1 MAILQKM
8 RTKFGVAIS
17 IIVGLGLLSFII
29 DPSQITSAI
38 NTMSSKYDVGKI
50 AGKKV
55 SYADFQQDIDRYTT
69 INEVITG
76 SSVQGEKQQEQI
88 REAAWQEL
96 LNKYMVVKNAKAAG
110 LTIGDA
116 EKNDIVFGE
125 NVSPVIS
132 QYFADENGAFSV
144 DNLKSFVQ
152 QLDSDQSGQLRTFWN
167 YLQNTVYYQQLSS
180 KYGALFTSGNF
191 ANTLQVEDAKVAGNS
206 SANIDYILSMYPM
219 TAIDST
225 ITITPEEV
233 KTYYNAHKEFF
244 KQTAGRD
251 IEYVVFEVTPSE
263 ADIQATKKTIDD
275 VYEEFTTTDSMK
287 AFLLKNSERS
297 LSEYWYKAGELST
310 INNELNDAIFGGSD
324 VTPVVRS
331 GNEFLA
337 ARVMDTQNIPDSAYV
352 KHILLQGDNAKNVAD
367 SLLAVVKA
375 DKGASFSSLAVAY
388 SVDQNSAA
396 DGEIGNIGWMTQTYM
411 IHGFE
416 SVINAKV
423 GEPFVLNTQYG
434 SHVVLVTKQTA
445 PIAKKQVAVL
455 SKTALAS
462 KETFNDYY
470 SKANT
475 FASIANGTYEGYKQA
490 LDSTKV
496 YSHSQS
502 ISEATSNYGA
512 IENAKEVTRWAFDNK
527 KGKASN
533 IITVNQNYFF
543 IVANKEVR
551 KEGYAP
557 VSQVSKNISTILYND
572 KMKEKKLAEV
582 NAKIAGLNDLEAIA
596 EALGTTV
603 ESREG
608 VSFSTM
614 SGSTAEPALLGA
626 AEVAQEGKIYGPVAG
641 QMGVYIFKISDK
653 QKGEFFTDDDAK
665 MATAQKA
672 QYAAQ
677 YLIPVMMQNADV
689 VDNRARFF

>member
-38 NTMSSKYDVGKI
+38 NNMSSKYDVGKI

-69 INEVITG
+69 INEVISG
-76 SSVQGEKQQEQI
+76 SSVQGENQQEQI

-110 LTIGDA
+110 ITIGDA

-125 NVSPVIS
+125 NVSPIIA
-132 QYFADENGAFSV
+132 QYFADENGSFSV
-144 DNLKSFVQ
+144 DNLKAFVQ

-167 YLQNTVYYQQLSS
+167 YLQNTVYYQQLSA
-180 KYGALFTSGNF
+180 KYGSLFSGSNF
-191 ANTLQVEDAKVAGNS
+191 ANALQVEDAKEAGNS
-206 SANIDYILSMYPM
+206 SANIDYVVSMYPM
-219 TAIDST
+219 AAIDST
-225 ITITPEEV
+225 ITITPDEV
-233 KTYYNAHKEFF
+233 KAYYAAHKEFF

-251 IEYVVFEVTPSE
+251 IEYVVFEVTPSD
-263 ADIQATKKTIDD
+263 ADIQATRKAIDD
-275 VYEEFTTTDSMK
+275 VYEEFTTTESMK
-287 AFLLKNSERS
+287 TFLLKNSERS
-297 LSEYWYKAGELST
+297 LSEYWYKAGELDTVNSE
-310 INNELNDAIFGGSD
+310 INSAVFGGSD
-324 VTPVVRS
+324 VTPVIRS

-375 DKGASFSSLAVAY
+375 DKGASFSSLAVAH

-411 IHGFE
+411 IPGME
-416 SVINAKV
+416 SVITAKV

-434 SHVVLVTKQTA
+434 THVVLVTKQSA
-445 PIAKKQVAVL
+445 PIAKKQVAIL

-470 SKANT
+470 AKANT
-475 FASIANGTYEGYKQA
+475 FATIANGTYEGYKQA

-496 YSHSQS
+496 YSHSMS
-502 ISEATSNYGA
+502 ITEATANYGA
-512 IENAKEVTRWAFDNK
+512 IDNAKEVTRWAFDNK

-543 IVANKEVR
+543 VVANKEVR

-557 VSQVSKNISTILYND
+557 VAQVSKSISTILYND

-582 NAKIAGLNDLEAIA
+582 KEKIAGLNDLEAIA
-596 EALGTTV
+596 GALGTVV

-614 SGSTAEPALLGA
+614 GAATVEPALLGA
-626 AEVAQEGKIYGPVAG
+626 VTAAQEGKICGPVAG
-641 QMGVYIFKISDK
+641 QMGVYVFKVSDK
-653 QKGEFFTDDDAK
+653 QKGEFFTDDDAQ
-665 MATAQKA
+665 MASAQKA

>member
-38 NTMSSKYDVGKI
+38 NSMSSKYDVGKI
-50 AGKKV
+50 AGKKI

-69 INEVITG
+69 INEVISG
-76 SSVQGEKQQEQI
+76 SSVQGENQQEQI

-110 LTIGDA
+110 LRIGDA

-132 QYFADENGAFSV
+132 QYFADENGTFSV
-144 DNLKSFVQ
+144 DNLKAFVQ
-152 QLDSDQSGQLRTFWN
+152 QIDADQSGQLRTFWN
-167 YLQNTVYYQQLSS
+167 YIQNTVYYQDFSA
-180 KYGALFTSGNF
+180 KYGSLFTSGNF
-191 ANTLQVEDAKVAGNS
+191 ANALQIEDAKVAGNN
-206 SANIDYILSMYPM
+206 SANIEYVLSMYPM
-219 TAIDST
+219 AVIDST
-225 ITITPEEV
+225 IKVSADEV
-233 KTYYNAHKEFF
+233 KAYYKDHKEFF
-244 KQTAGRD
+244 KQQAGRD

-263 ADIQATKKTIDD
+263 ADIQATQKAIDD
-275 VYEEFTTTDSMK
+275 VYEEFSTTDNVKS
-287 AFLLKNSERS
+287 FLLKNSERS
-297 LSEYWYKAGELST
+297 FSEYWYKAGELTTVNSE
-310 INNELNDAIFGGSD
+310 INDAVFGGED
-324 VTPVVRS
+324 ITPVIRS
-331 GNEFLA
+331 GNEFYA
-337 ARVMDTQNIPDSAYV
+337 ARVVDTKNLPDSAYV
-352 KHILLQGDNAKNVAD
+352 KHILLQGENAKNVAD

-411 IHGFE
+411 IPGFE
-416 SVINAKV
+416 SVITAKT

-434 SHVVLVTKQTA
+434 THVVMVTRQTA
-445 PIAKKQVAVL
+445 PVAKKQVAIL
-455 SKTALAS
+455 EKTALAS

-470 SKANT
+470 AKANT
-475 FASIANGTYEGYKQA
+475 FATITNGTYEGYKKA

-496 YSHSQS
+496 YSHSLA
-502 ISEATSNYGA
+502 ITEATANYGA
-512 IENAKEVTRWAFDNK
+512 IDNAKEVTRWAFDNK
-527 KGKASN
+527 KDKASN

-543 IVANKEVR
+543 VVANKEVR

-557 VSQVSKNISTILYND
+557 VAQVSKNISQILYNE
-572 KMKEKKLAEV
+572 KMKEKTLAEV
-582 NAKIAGLNDLEAIA
+582 KEKIAGLNDLEAIA
-596 EALGTTV
+596 KALGTVV
-603 ESREG
+603 ENREG
-608 VSFSTM
+608 VTFSTM
-614 SGSTAEPALLGA
+614 GAATVEPALLGA
-626 AEVAQEGKIYGPVAG
+626 VEAAQEGKVCGPVAG
-641 QMGVYIFKISDK
+641 QMGVYVFKTTDK
-653 QKGEFFTDDDAK
+653 QTGEFFTDDDAK
-665 MATAQKA
+665 MAAGQKG